1 MLGGYTSMRY
11 NSVRDSEGQIMRGVC
26 GDIQTEPTLLPINKN
41 YVASHVQNAMKLFS
55 VIYVKSGCTLNAQT

>member
-1 MLGGYTSMRY
+1 
-11 NSVRDSEGQIMRGVC
+11 VRDSEGQIMRGVC

-41 YVASHVQNAMKLFS
+41 YVASRVQNAMKLFS